1 MKIELHSKFAREQVA
16 AAAAAVVVRLES
28 DKITKIP
35 KRQIERPAR
44 RIGKGI
50 RNGIRRRTKL
60 MK

>member
-1 MKIELHSKFAREQVA
+1 MKIELHSKFAREQV

-35 KRQIERPAR
+35 KRQIERPAL

>member
-1 MKIELHSKFAREQVA
+1 MKIELHSKFAREQV